1 MTAITNRITSPREVV
16 KLLTELFGD
25 RLKFNEMRNDVE
37 LDGEI
42 LLNRDTQQAYF
53 ILSEELDVEVTK
65 ALAMD
70 AMIRAALKNSYHP
83 VRQYLYGLL
92 GSYEEGLLE
101 PANLDSLV
109 ARYLRPTGESKFE
122 ELYSVYLRKWL
133 IAFVA
138 RQYEPG
144 FKYDHIVTLQV
155 EGGCRKS
162 SFWSALVGGDYI
174 TAGFSMPKSG
184 DVTAKVLQT
193 IHQFAAVELTELGK
207 RVSGRLEATD
217 SFKAFVTSVRDDFVP
232 QYGRTSESH
241 KRGFVLCGLINDE
254 ANFLSDPTGN
264 RRYQIITVQKAKVD
278 PIDTDQLL
286 AERDSILLAAVLAY
300 KEGELPML
308 PLELSE
314 LADEDN
320 LQYMQEVA
328 MTLEIARFAKQRPY
342 FRGIECWKEV
352 FNGEEKDYERNKG
365 MVGRGIAPI
374 KWIKA
379 GQKEWIE
386 GSRQN
391 VYRCNHELRLEIED
405 QERAM
410 QFGDGPLF

>member
-1 MTAITNRITSPREVV
+1 MPSIATRVTSPREVV
-16 KLLTELFGD
+16 KLFSELYGE
-25 RLKFNEMRNDVE
+25 RLKFNELRNDIE
-37 LDGEI
+37 LDGRI

-53 ILSEELDVEVTK
+53 ILSEELDVEVAK
-65 ALAMD
+65 ALATD
-70 AMIRAALKNSYHP
+70 AMIRAALRNKYHP
-83 VRQYLYGLL
+83 VRQYLNGLL
-92 GSYEEGLLE
+92 GRYEEGLLE
-101 PANLDSLV
+101 PADLDNIVSK
-109 ARYLRPTGESKFE
+109 YLRPKGGTKFE
-122 ELYSVYLRKWL
+122 DLYAIYLRKWL
-133 IAFVA
+133 IAFVS
-138 RQYEPG
+138 RQFEPG
-144 FKYDHIVTLQV
+144 SKYDHVVTLQG

-162 SFWSALVGGDYI
+162 TFWATLVGRDYI
-174 TAGFSMPKSG
+174 TDSFSMPRSG
-184 DVTAKVLQT
+184 DVTPKTLQT
-193 IHQFAAVELTELGK
+193 IHQFAAVELAELGK

-217 SFKAFVTSVRDDFVP
+217 AFKSFVTSQRDDFVP

-241 KRGFVLCGLINDE
+241 ARGFTLCGSINDE

-264 RRYQIITVQKAKVD
+264 RRYQIIPVQKTITD
-278 PIDTDQLL
+278 PIDINQLTQ
-286 AERDSILLAAVLAY
+286 ERDSIMLAAVLAY
-300 KEGELPML
+300 KEGELPAL
-308 PLELSE
+308 PLEFSE

-365 MVGRGIAPI
+365 MVGRGIAPL

-391 VYRCNHELRLEIED
+391 VYRCDHDLRVKIEA
-405 QERAM
+405 QEREK
-410 QFGDGPLF
+410 QFGSEPLF

>member
-1 MTAITNRITSPREVV
+1 MSSVATRVTSPREVV
-16 KLLTELFGD
+16 KLFAELYGE
-25 RLKFNEMRNDVE
+25 RLKFNELRNDVE
-37 LDGEI
+37 LDGKI

-53 ILSEELDVEVTK
+53 VLSEELDVEVAK

-83 VRQYLYGLL
+83 VRQYLNGLL
-92 GSYEEGLLE
+92 GRYEEGLLE

-109 ARYLRPTGESKFE
+109 ARYLRPAGDTKFE
-122 ELYSVYLRKWL
+122 ELYALYLRKWL

-144 FKYDHIVTLQV
+144 FKYDHIVTLQG

-162 SFWSALVGGDYI
+162 SFWSVLVGRDFI
-174 TAGFSMPKSG
+174 TDGFSMPRSG
-184 DVTAKVLQT
+184 DVTPKVLQT
-193 IHQFAAVELTELGK
+193 IHQFAAVELAELGK

-217 SFKAFVTSVRDDFVP
+217 SFKTFVTSERDDFVP

-241 KRGFVLCGLINDE
+241 PRGFVLCGSINDE

-264 RRYQIITVQKAKVD
+264 RRYQIIPVQKTISN
-278 PIDTDQLL
+278 PIDIDQLIQ
-286 AERDSILLAAVLAY
+286 ERDSILLAAVLAFQ
-300 KEGELPML
+300 EGELPML

-328 MTLEIARFAKQRPY
+328 MTLEVARWAKTRPY
-342 FRGIECWKEV
+342 FRGIECWREV
-352 FNGEEKDYERNKG
+352 FNGDEKDYERNKG
-365 MVGRGIAPI
+365 MVGRSISPL

-391 VYRCNHELRLEIED
+391 VYRCNHELRQEIEA
-405 QERAM
+405 QERAK